1 MTDKLADLIDRL
13 NEFGGQYEGFV
24 ISIAA
29 LAAVL
34 ALLATVL
41 TLFSPLLSA
50 WLRKPKRQDPT
61 FSNPPSAEGSL
72 IRYNA
77 RAIELLGRGGAM
89 EKLRAFLLADEPFL
103 WMQIAGVG
111 GQGKSRLGYELI
123 LWAQQ
128 RDWRAGLLDTPELQ
142 GFAPHWPSWQ
152 PRQPHLLVLDYV
164 IGREEEIKPVLQ
176 SLSKRATAL
185 RRPVRLLLLERQRW
199 DWGGLPILD
208 RSGGQSLGPSR
219 GNQGRAEWYLKLTE
233 RYDGNDPLLQATRY
247 KDGLLELEH
256 LEQQDLVAIV
266 CRIARLA
273 NSSEIA
279 LSDDIIAKQLQH
291 IDADGRP
298 LYAYLLGQALADG
311 ADPSGGT
318 SGPGWRRDDLLDN
331 RLHRDQGSRWRQQLN
346 QDTPCLGDGSD
357 AERLAVIATI
367 AGGLDCAA
375 AARAGLPI
383 PAHDAA
389 TRRRALILTDG
400 PLGTGP
406 SGPSQ
411 QIPPLQPDLLGA
423 WFVLRAFDQGLPIA
437 DCLDLAWRHGP
448 KQTAAFVLRIAQDF
462 PEQPMSIAILE
473 QDPPEG
479 PAALA
484 LAGVA
489 AALIWHLHRARRAF
503 PPAVIKALAAAAADG
518 DGLAMANLGVCYQQ
532 GQGVERDLEQAV
544 DWYRKGAEAG
554 DGGAMAYLGV
564 CYQQGQGVERDLE
577 QAVDWYRKGAE
588 AGDGGAMAVL
598 GFCYAQ
604 GQGVER
610 DLEQAVDWYRKGAEA
625 GNGGA
630 MASLGFCY
638 AQGQGVERDLEQAV
652 DWYRKGAEAG
662 DGRAMANLGF
672 CYAQGQGVERHLEQA
687 VDWYRKGAEAGNGL
701 AMANLGFCYEQ
712 GQGVERDLE
721 QAVDWYRKGAAAGNG
736 RAMGNLGVCY
746 EQGQGVERDLEQ
758 AVDWYRKG
766 AEAGDGRAMAVLG
779 FCYEQGQG
787 VERDWE
793 IAFEWYR
800 KGMDLGEE
808 MAAAGLRRLQSVKA
822 LLSPASEPKPA
833 IVDWARRHGVEFC
846 SVPWADVAPMP
857 GDWQDLIGADAIAV
871 LVSVGMQLEAE
882 GLDNGLDTLAVQRLR
897 RMPLPFYRDCSLVD
911 IQLQRDGQDMP
922 LLTSALVSSMG
933 AAMLNGTSNLFHA
946 INQDVL
952 TLTDDE
958 TTIAYLRFFCAFIRS
973 EDGPFLIV
981 DEPRALP
988 IDHGAERAT
997 LAPEVQAAIQPPRAL
1012 DGTLDS
1018 DGWRRFEC
1026 SLLYGRALFHAILK
1040 VAATGMVAMEGDKQ
1054 IAADLPIRERRYD
1067 GIFRTPLLNSPGG

>member
-29 LAAVL
+29 LATVL

-41 TLFSPLLSA
+41 TLFSPLLLA

-128 RDWRAGLLDTPELQ
+128 QDWRAGLLDTPELQ
-142 GFAPHWPSWQ
+142 GFAPHHWPSWQ

-199 DWGGLPILD
+199 DRGGLPILD

-266 CRIARLA
+266 RRIARLA

-389 TRRRALILTDG
+389 TRRSALILTDG

-479 PAALA
+479 PATLA

-518 DGLAMANLGVCYQQ
+518 DGQAMAN
-532 GQGVERDLEQAV
+532 
-544 DWYRKGAEAG
+544 
-554 DGGAMAYLGV
+554 
-564 CYQQGQGVERDLE
+564 
-577 QAVDWYRKGAE
+577 
-588 AGDGGAMAVL
+588 L

-610 DLEQAVDWYRKGAEA
+610 DLEQAVA
-625 GNGGA
+625 
-630 MASLGFCY
+630 
-638 AQGQGVERDLEQAV
+638 
-652 DWYRKGAEAG
+652 
-662 DGRAMANLGF
+662 
-672 CYAQGQGVERHLEQA
+672 
-687 VDWYRKGAEAGNGL
+687 WYRKGAEAGNGL
-701 AMANLGFCYEQ
+701 AMA
-712 GQGVERDLE
+712 D
-721 QAVDWYRKGAAAGNG
+721 
-736 RAMGNLGVCY
+736 
-746 EQGQGVERDLEQ
+746 
-758 AVDWYRKG
+758 
-766 AEAGDGRAMAVLG
+766 LG

-958 TTIAYLRFFCAFIRS
+958 TTIAYLRFFCTFFRG

-1040 VAATGMVAMEGDKQ
+1040 VAATGMVDMEGDKQ

>member
-29 LAAVL
+29 LATVL

-41 TLFSPLLSA
+41 TLFSPLLLA

-128 RDWRAGLLDTPELQ
+128 QDWRAGLLDTPELQ
-142 GFAPHWPSWQ
+142 GFAPHHWPSWQ

-199 DWGGLPILD
+199 DRGGLPILD

-266 CRIARLA
+266 RRIARLA

-389 TRRRALILTDG
+389 TRRSALILTDG

-479 PAALA
+479 PATLA

-518 DGLAMANLGVCYQQ
+518 DGQAMAN
-532 GQGVERDLEQAV
+532 
-544 DWYRKGAEAG
+544 
-554 DGGAMAYLGV
+554 
-564 CYQQGQGVERDLE
+564 
-577 QAVDWYRKGAE
+577 
-588 AGDGGAMAVL
+588 
-598 GFCYAQ
+598 
-604 GQGVER
+604 
-610 DLEQAVDWYRKGAEA
+610 
-625 GNGGA
+625 
-630 MASLGFCY
+630 LGFCY

-662 DGRAMANLGF
+662 DGRAMANLGV
-672 CYAQGQGVERHLEQA
+672 CYQQGQGIERDLEQA
-687 VDWYRKGAEAGNGL
+687 VDWYRKGAEAGNGR
-701 AMANLGFCYEQ
+701 AMANLGFCYQQ

-721 QAVDWYRKGAAAGNG
+721 QAVDWYRKGAAAGDG
-736 RAMGNLGVCY
+736 RAMANLGVCY
-746 EQGQGVERDLEQ
+746 EQGHGVERDLEQ

-958 TTIAYLRFFCAFIRS
+958 TTIAYLRFFCTFFRG

-1040 VAATGMVAMEGDKQ
+1040 VAATGMVDMEGDKQ

>member
-29 LAAVL
+29 LATVL

-41 TLFSPLLSA
+41 TLFSPLLLA

-128 RDWRAGLLDTPELQ
+128 QDWRAGLLDTPELQ
-142 GFAPHWPSWQ
+142 GFAPHHWPSWQ

-199 DWGGLPILD
+199 DRGGLPILD

-266 CRIARLA
+266 RRIARLA

-389 TRRRALILTDG
+389 TRRSALILTDG

-479 PAALA
+479 PATLA

-518 DGLAMANLGVCYQQ
+518 DGQAMAN
-532 GQGVERDLEQAV
+532 
-544 DWYRKGAEAG
+544 
-554 DGGAMAYLGV
+554 
-564 CYQQGQGVERDLE
+564 
-577 QAVDWYRKGAE
+577 
-588 AGDGGAMAVL
+588 
-598 GFCYAQ
+598 
-604 GQGVER
+604 
-610 DLEQAVDWYRKGAEA
+610 
-625 GNGGA
+625 
-630 MASLGFCY
+630 LGFCY

-662 DGRAMANLGF
+662 DGRAMGNLGF
-672 CYAQGQGVERHLEQA
+672 CYQQGQGIERDLEQA
-687 VDWYRKGAEAGNGL
+687 VDWYRKGAEAGNGR
-701 AMANLGFCYEQ
+701 AMANLGFCYQQ

-721 QAVDWYRKGAAAGNG
+721 QAVDWYRKGAAAGDG
-736 RAMGNLGVCY
+736 RAMANLGVCY
-746 EQGQGVERDLEQ
+746 EQGHGVERDLEQ

-958 TTIAYLRFFCAFIRS
+958 TTIAYLRFFCTFFRG

-1040 VAATGMVAMEGDKQ
+1040 VAATGMVDMEGDKQ

>member
-29 LAAVL
+29 LATVL

-41 TLFSPLLSA
+41 TLFSPLLLA

-128 RDWRAGLLDTPELQ
+128 QDWRAGLLDTPELQ
-142 GFAPHWPSWQ
+142 GFAPHHWPSWQ

-199 DWGGLPILD
+199 DRGGLPILD

-266 CRIARLA
+266 RRIARLA

-389 TRRRALILTDG
+389 TRRSALILTDG

-479 PAALA
+479 PATLA

-518 DGLAMANLGVCYQQ
+518 DGQ
-532 GQGVERDLEQAV
+532 
-544 DWYRKGAEAG
+544 
-554 DGGAMAYLGV
+554 
-564 CYQQGQGVERDLE
+564 
-577 QAVDWYRKGAE
+577 
-588 AGDGGAMAVL
+588 
-598 GFCYAQ
+598 
-604 GQGVER
+604 
-610 DLEQAVDWYRKGAEA
+610 
-625 GNGGA
+625 
-630 MASLGFCY
+630 
-638 AQGQGVERDLEQAV
+638 
-652 DWYRKGAEAG
+652 
-662 DGRAMANLGF
+662 AMANLGF

-687 VDWYRKGAEAGNGL
+687 VDWYRKGAEAGNGR
-701 AMANLGFCYEQ
+701 AMANLGFCYQQ

-721 QAVDWYRKGAAAGNG
+721 QAVDWYRKGAAAGDG
-736 RAMGNLGVCY
+736 RAMANLGVCY
-746 EQGQGVERDLEQ
+746 EQGHGVERDLEQ

-958 TTIAYLRFFCAFIRS
+958 TTIAYLRFFCTFFRG

-1040 VAATGMVAMEGDKQ
+1040 VAATGMVDMEGDKQ

>member
-29 LAAVL
+29 LATVL

-41 TLFSPLLSA
+41 TLFSPLLLA

-128 RDWRAGLLDTPELQ
+128 QDWRAGLLDTPELQ
-142 GFAPHWPSWQ
+142 GFAPHHWPSWQ

-199 DWGGLPILD
+199 DRGGLPILD

-266 CRIARLA
+266 RRIARLA

-389 TRRRALILTDG
+389 TRRSALILTDG

-479 PAALA
+479 PATLA

-518 DGLAMANLGVCYQQ
+518 DGQAMAN
-532 GQGVERDLEQAV
+532 
-544 DWYRKGAEAG
+544 
-554 DGGAMAYLGV
+554 
-564 CYQQGQGVERDLE
+564 
-577 QAVDWYRKGAE
+577 
-588 AGDGGAMAVL
+588 L

-625 GNGGA
+625 GNG
-630 MASLGFCY
+630 
-638 AQGQGVERDLEQAV
+638 
-652 DWYRKGAEAG
+652 
-662 DGRAMANLGF
+662 RAMANLGF
-672 CYAQGQGVERHLEQA
+672 CYQ
-687 VDWYRKGAEAGNGL
+687 
-701 AMANLGFCYEQ
+701 Q

-721 QAVDWYRKGAAAGNG
+721 QAVDWYRKGAAAGDG
-736 RAMGNLGVCY
+736 RAMANLGVCY
-746 EQGQGVERDLEQ
+746 EQGHGVERDLEQ

-958 TTIAYLRFFCAFIRS
+958 TTIAYLRFFCTFFRG

-1040 VAATGMVAMEGDKQ
+1040 VAATGMVDMEGDKQ

>member
-29 LAAVL
+29 LATVL

-41 TLFSPLLSA
+41 TLFSPLLLA

-128 RDWRAGLLDTPELQ
+128 QDWRAGLLDTPELQ
-142 GFAPHWPSWQ
+142 GFAPHHWPSWQ

-199 DWGGLPILD
+199 DRGGLPILD

-266 CRIARLA
+266 RRIARLA

-389 TRRRALILTDG
+389 TRRSALILTDG

-479 PAALA
+479 PATLA

-518 DGLAMANLGVCYQQ
+518 DGQ
-532 GQGVERDLEQAV
+532 
-544 DWYRKGAEAG
+544 
-554 DGGAMAYLGV
+554 
-564 CYQQGQGVERDLE
+564 
-577 QAVDWYRKGAE
+577 
-588 AGDGGAMAVL
+588 
-598 GFCYAQ
+598 
-604 GQGVER
+604 
-610 DLEQAVDWYRKGAEA
+610 
-625 GNGGA
+625 
-630 MASLGFCY
+630 
-638 AQGQGVERDLEQAV
+638 
-652 DWYRKGAEAG
+652 
-662 DGRAMANLGF
+662 AMANLGF
-672 CYAQGQGVERHLEQA
+672 CYA
-687 VDWYRKGAEAGNGL
+687 
-701 AMANLGFCYEQ
+701 
-712 GQGVERDLE
+712 
-721 QAVDWYRKGAAAGNG
+721 
-736 RAMGNLGVCY
+736 
-746 EQGQGVERDLEQ
+746 QGQGVERDLEQ

-958 TTIAYLRFFCAFIRS
+958 TTIAYLRFFCTFFRG

-1040 VAATGMVAMEGDKQ
+1040 VAATGMVDMEGDKQ

>member
-29 LAAVL
+29 LATVL

-41 TLFSPLLSA
+41 TLFSPLLLA

-128 RDWRAGLLDTPELQ
+128 QDWRAGLLDTPELQ
-142 GFAPHWPSWQ
+142 GFAPHHWPSWQ

-199 DWGGLPILD
+199 DRGGLPILD

-266 CRIARLA
+266 RRIARLA

-389 TRRRALILTDG
+389 TRRSALILTDG

-479 PAALA
+479 PATLA

-518 DGLAMANLGVCYQQ
+518 DGQAMAN
-532 GQGVERDLEQAV
+532 
-544 DWYRKGAEAG
+544 
-554 DGGAMAYLGV
+554 
-564 CYQQGQGVERDLE
+564 
-577 QAVDWYRKGAE
+577 
-588 AGDGGAMAVL
+588 
-598 GFCYAQ
+598 
-604 GQGVER
+604 
-610 DLEQAVDWYRKGAEA
+610 
-625 GNGGA
+625 
-630 MASLGFCY
+630 LGFCY

-662 DGRAMANLGF
+662 DGGAMANLGV
-672 CYAQGQGVERHLEQA
+672 CYQQGQGIERDLEQA
-687 VDWYRKGAEAGNGL
+687 VDWYRKGAEAGNGR
-701 AMANLGFCYEQ
+701 AMANLGFCYQQ

-721 QAVDWYRKGAAAGNG
+721 QAVDWYRKGAAAGDG
-736 RAMGNLGVCY
+736 RAMANLGVCY
-746 EQGQGVERDLEQ
+746 EQGHGVERDLEQ

-958 TTIAYLRFFCAFIRS
+958 TTIAYLRFFCTFFRG

-1040 VAATGMVAMEGDKQ
+1040 VAATGMVDMEGDKQ